1 MRTGR
6 RLPQAPRAPSPAELL
21 ILPPPTPPPLSRPR
35 AQDAHTVAMSLPNAP
50 GTSFFAVYD
59 GHGGS
64 LVSTVAST
72 AVLAKVL
79 ASPDWAAQPRTP
91 EKIGEAMRKGFLA
104 FDEEM

>member
-1 MRTGR
+1 
-6 RLPQAPRAPSPAELL
+6 
-21 ILPPPTPPPLSRPR
+21 
-35 AQDAHTVAMSLPNAP
+35 MSLPNAP

-104 FDEEM
+104 IDEELKQVRAGG